1 MGNWNLRKKD
11 ITSVNYFCLVHGFCY
26 VTSFFFFFF
35 FPPQDSSICLLH
47 RIFGFYCTAV
57 LVSLLFFCMRYDF
70 PYPCSGEKISCFLQC
85 FSRMSSYIRSPSM
98 SETFRCLKGKN
109 TCKLCHSS
117 DMQLTA
123 APWKKSTIE
132 SQTWFASF
140 TICNTGE
147 DILPMAHTSWQQSKS
162 QRKTS
167 GYHPRFRS
175 KSCFGGQ
182 CFGSS
187 PITQNLTSFAFQV

>member
-1 MGNWNLRKKD
+1 MGFVMWHL
-11 ITSVNYFCLVHGFCY
+11 
-26 VTSFFFFFF
+26 FFFFFF
-35 FPPQDSSICLLH
+35 FPTGFFHLFTTQNFWVLLH
-47 RIFGFYCTAV
+47 SCFGFTFIFLHEV
-57 LVSLLFFCMRYDF
+57 WLN
-70 PYPCSGEKISCFLQC
+70 PCSGEKISCFLQC

-132 SQTWFASF
+132 SQTWFAYF